1 MEDEDEPPRSGFLSP
16 RRIEA
21 IHIAFNKVFDNA
33 REQGTIRDPSSY
45 RSFEEVFAL
54 AMARRNGVDVTEYI
68 QGQEETERKSRE
80 RMSPEILKDGAWER
94 EDEKVPV
101 VINSQESRNE
111 DMLFSDEEDVPRKV
125 PLTPS
130 AKRKQARPPKRK
142 VEVVDGICSVYVS

>member
-33 REQGTIRDPSSY
+33 REQGIIRDPSSY
-45 RSFEEVFAL
+45 PSFEEVYAL
-54 AMARRNGVDVTEYI
+54 AKARGNGTDVTEYK
-68 QGQEETERKSRE
+68 QEQEQEKREPSERK
-80 RMSPEILKDGAWER
+80 SPEILEDGAWER
-94 EDEKVPV
+94 EDEKIPV

-111 DMLFSDEEDVPRKV
+111 DILFSDEETLPRRV

-142 VEVVDGICSVYVS
+142 VEVVDGIGFV